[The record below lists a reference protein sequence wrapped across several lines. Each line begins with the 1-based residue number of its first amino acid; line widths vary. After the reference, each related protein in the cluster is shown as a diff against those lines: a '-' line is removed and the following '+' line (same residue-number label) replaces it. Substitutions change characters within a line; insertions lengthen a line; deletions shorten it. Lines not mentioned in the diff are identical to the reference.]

1 MSTSIPTASQRR
13 LFWTAVAALS
23 LALIGGLFVGLI
35 YVMARVLSFLQPILV
50 PFAVAGVLAYLLEPL
65 VTRLMRWKLSRH
77 RAVWVVFILAMAML
91 VGFIFAL
98 IPAVKQGAELAKDS
112 SHYISGARDKLMKE
126 LPQLEE
132 KLRNNYGLDLR
143 YLKEKSTTQ
152 PAPAPTPGAAVP
164 SNPATPAVE
173 GPPAPATS
181 NTSEINNA
189 DAYDFQDFI
198 SGEWLQKE
206 LPGLMHSSWIF
217 IKSGL
222 GGFLGIFGFLLSLII
237 VPLYLYYFLTEG
249 PRIADGWTNYLPL
262 RASHFKDEVVGT
274 LTEINGYLIAF
285 FRGQLVVSIINGIF
299 TAIGLSFIGLKFGW
313 LIGLC
318 LCFLGII
325 PYIGIAMCW
334 IPAVIIALVQGES
347 WLIPGSAWWGFPLA
361 ATGVFVLVQK
371 IDSFF
376 ITPRVV
382 GDRVGL
388 HPMTV
393 IASVFAWPIIL
404 GGLLGAI
411 LAVPMTASVK
421 VLFQRYIWERAKGRK
436 TASP

>member
-1 MSTSIPTASQRR
+1 MSTAPSAYQRR
-13 LFWTAVAALS
+13 LFWTALSALS
-23 LALIGGLFVGLI
+23 IAVIGVLVVGSV
-35 YVMARVLSFLQPILV
+35 YVIARVLAFLQPILV

-65 VTRLMRWKLSRH
+65 VARLMRWKLSRN
-77 RAVWVVFILAMAML
+77 RAVWIVFTLAMA
-91 VGFIFAL
+91 VIAGFILAL
-98 IPAVKQGAELAKDS
+98 IPAVKQAAELAGES
-112 SHYISGARDKLMKE
+112 SHYIKEAREKLMIQ
-126 LPQLEE
+126 LPQVEE
-132 KLRNNYGLDLR
+132 KLRKEWGLDL
-143 YLKEKSTTQ
+143 LHLKDKEK
-152 PAPAPTPGAAVP
+152 
-164 SNPATPAVE
+164 E
-173 GPPAPATS
+173 KPPASPPTGTNVPPDATLANKPAAEVPT
-181 NTSEINNA
+181 
-189 DAYDFQDFI
+189 DATAEFQELFT
-198 SGEWLQKE
+198 GEWLQKE
-206 LPGLMHSSWIF
+206 LPGLMRSTWNF

-222 GGFLGIFGFLLSLII
+222 GGFLGVFGFLISLVI

-249 PRIADGWTNYLPL
+249 PRITESWTDYLPL

-274 LTEINGYLIAF
+274 ITEINGYLIAF
-285 FRGQLVVSIINGIF
+285 FRGQLIVSIINGLF

-313 LIGLC
+313 LIGLS
-318 LCFLGII
+318 LCVLGII

-334 IPAVIIALVQGES
+334 IPAVIIALVQGGS
-347 WLIPGSAWWGFPLA
+347 WITPFIPWFTGWWVFPALV
-361 ATGVFVLVQK
+361 TCVFALVQK

-421 VLFQRYIWERAKGRK
+421 VLFQRYIWERAKARK
-436 TASP
+436 AVG